1 MAEMK
6 TYSSQKFEKRD
17 LIQTIHKMDLINRPY
32 MLICHPEKINEV
44 TAALANIPEKDK
56 FLVKTDP
63 AAGMEEI
70 YLIKRE
76 ELEKINLEISL

>member
-32 MLICHPEKINEV
+32 MLICCPEKINEV
-44 TAALANIPEKDK
+44 TAALANIPEK
-56 FLVKTDP
+56 TIMP
-63 AAGMEEI
+63 
-70 YLIKRE
+70 
-76 ELEKINLEISL
+76 NLLYSHRALNLLPL